1 MILDTNVVSEMMRE
15 VSDARV
21 AQWIKSQRLDVL
33 YLSAITVAEL
43 RSGVMMLPH
52 GRRRNDLESRLE
64 GEVLPKFSGRVLAF
78 DESCTRTYASL
89 LAVARARG
97 IAVAPLDACIAAIA
111 LTHGYP
117 VATRDVTPFHA
128 VGVEIVNPF
137 LGGH

>member
-1 MILDTNVVSEMMRE
+1 MILDTNVVSEMMRD
-15 VSDARV
+15 VSDAGV
-21 AQWIKSQRLDVL
+21 SQWMRSQRLDAL
-33 YLSAITVAEL
+33 YLAAITLAEL

-78 DESCTRTYASL
+78 DESCTRAYASL
-89 LAVARARG
+89 REVARARG
-97 IAVAPLDACIAAIA
+97 VAVAPLDACIAAIA

-117 VATRDVTPFHA
+117 VVTRDVTPFRG
-128 VGVEIVNPF
+128 VGVQVINPF